1 VNTVT
6 QKNRKTSIKTLG
18 SRNLRSAKSKR
29 LWNAADYNQLAT
41 DLNIAAVLVQGSA
54 QNNMVTVLVRM

>member
-1 VNTVT
+1 MNTVT

-18 SRNLRSAKSKR
+18 NRNLRSAKNKR